1 MRRVGLVLMVL
12 VLLFAISPMNAL
24 SQEATPSPTAS
35 PGADDQVAQTDEEPP
50 LEAQPTERFRFIAV
64 GLMFLMLFVLGAAY
78 MRSVMK
84 GAENR

>member
-1 MRRVGLVLMVL
+1 MRRAVAML
-12 VLLFAISPMNAL
+12 VLLGIVLVIFPVNAFG
-24 SQEATPSPTAS
+24 QTPTPTSTTS
-35 PGADDQVAQTDEEPP
+35 PGADDQVAQVDEEPP

>member
-1 MRRVGLVLMVL
+1 MSRVAALLLVMMFL
-12 VLLFAISPMNAL
+12 VAIPSSAL
-24 SQEATPSPTAS
+24 
-35 PGADDQVAQTDEEPP
+35 AQTPTPTGSTNVEENVAPAEEPE
-50 LEAQPTERFRFIAV
+50 LEAQPTERFRYIAV